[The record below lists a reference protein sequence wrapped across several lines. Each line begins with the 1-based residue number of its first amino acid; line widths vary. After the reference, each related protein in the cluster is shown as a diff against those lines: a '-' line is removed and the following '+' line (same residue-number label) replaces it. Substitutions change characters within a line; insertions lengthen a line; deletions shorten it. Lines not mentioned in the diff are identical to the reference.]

1 MNGYHA
7 DVFDAVRLN
16 KDFRRV
22 LYTTKHTQLVVMTIP
37 PGGEIG
43 SEVHQGIDQVL
54 IAVAGSATSVLDG
67 EERPFTV
74 GDVVVVPEG
83 TRHNFV
89 NHGAEPLRIITVYGP
104 PDHAP
109 GTVHRTKADAERDE
123 GDVPPRE
130 S

>member
-1 MNGYHA
+1 MSGYHA
-7 DVFDAVRLN
+7 DLFGAARAN
-16 KDFRRV
+16 EDFRRV

-43 SEVHQGIDQVL
+43 AEVHDGIDQVL
-54 IAVAGSATSVLDG
+54 VALSGSGTSVLDAA
-67 EERPFTV
+67 ERPFGA

-89 NHGAEPLRIITVYGP
+89 NGGSEPLRIATIYGP

-109 GTVHRTKADAERDE
+109 GTVHHTKADADRDERDL
-123 GDVPPRE
+123 PPNP
-130 S
+130 